1 MEPHKWV
8 PLLASRKGPGPEI
21 RPLLHRGKQSNTLTF
36 KQSHQAAEAQE
47 PQRSLESSKEQSQAP
62 HARSP
67 TSSTASRAQ
76 SIPTSRTRSDITHA
90 HLPDTQKEPVKPAR
104 MQKRQRVRKAY
115 RKCLSLAFATITF
128 LAFES
133 LLVWTGC
140 EIKVPFVFGVLC
152 LDLCVASN
160 FVNFL

>member
-1 MEPHKWV
+1 MTLITDWMLPTTIHSANV
-8 PLLASRKGPGPEI
+8 
-21 RPLLHRGKQSNTLTF
+21 QS
-36 KQSHQAAEAQE
+36 KC
-47 PQRSLESSKEQSQAP
+47 
-62 HARSP
+62 
-67 TSSTASRAQ
+67 
-76 SIPTSRTRSDITHA
+76 
-90 HLPDTQKEPVKPAR
+90 VKA
-104 MQKRQRVRKAY
+104 KREY

-160 FVNFL
+160 FVHFL